1 MSATCD
7 NCGKVFRFAESIAKY
22 HGWCLA
28 AGPRVNKQ
36 SYTDTLISKG
46 YTVKGKS
53 PLDGLLKEAHVAG
66 AAAAEAMTPQPMR
79 VVERVNAFDDDSAIK
94 TDYGIVADGVCGFAW
109 VVLKGNTAIARAAK
123 KVQDKYTWSLHKGY
137 PSGVNLWVF
146 DYNQSMQRKEAYARA
161 FAKVLSDAGH
171 YAYSQSRMD

>member
-7 NCGKVFRFAESIAKY
+7 KCGKVFRFAASIAKY

-28 AGPRVNKQ
+28 AGPRVSKQ

-53 PLDGLLKEAHVAG
+53 SLDGLLKEAHEAG

-79 VVERVNAFDDDSAIK
+79 VVEHVNAFDDNSAIK

-109 VVLKGNTAIARAAK
+109 VTLKGNTAIARAAK
-123 KVQDKYTWSLHKGY
+123 NVERTTAWSYGKGY
-137 PSGVNLWVF
+137 PSGINLWVF
-146 DYNQSMQRKEAYARA
+146 AYGQSMQRKEAYARA
-161 FAKVLSDAGH
+161 FAKDLED
-171 YAYSQSRMD
+171 